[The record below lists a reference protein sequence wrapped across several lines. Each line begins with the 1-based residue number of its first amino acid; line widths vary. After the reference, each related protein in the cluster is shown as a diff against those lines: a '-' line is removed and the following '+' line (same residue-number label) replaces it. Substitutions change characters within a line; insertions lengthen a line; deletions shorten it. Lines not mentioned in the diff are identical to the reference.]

1 MMRINLLKPYK
12 LRNYIEA
19 RQLKA
24 IQEDSMTLEFIT
36 WLAWANEMA
45 DWYDPLIHKPDALL
59 D

>member
-36 WLAWANEMA
+36 WLAWAMK
-45 DWYDPLIHKPDALL
+45 WLIGMIP
-59 D
+59 